1 MHQVT
6 FYPVGCGDTSQIVL
20 ANGRRI
26 LLDFHH
32 IADTETNNR
41 PEIDLAKQLRGELA
55 AAQRDYY
62 DVVAFT
68 HGDED
73 HIKGASDFFQL
84 EHAQKYSGGGRIKI
98 RELWVPAAM
107 VVEEAT
113 GDQQMTDRVLL
124 RQEARHRLRSGKGIK
139 IFSKPEMLRDW
150 MDGQGID
157 FESRKQLFVDAGTLV
172 PGFSLAQDG
181 VEFFVHSPF
190 VAHTDHGD
198 DLRNTCALIFNVRF
212 MVDGTRTDFLA
223 IGDSEYGVLEDI
235 VRITQYHK
243 RMDRLAWDLFNIPH
257 HCSYLALGP
266 EKGEK
271 ETVPVDYVRV
281 LLQQGQR
288 DAYVI
293 SSSDPID
300 DTKSSYEQTQPPHI
314 QARKTYE
321 RYLKEVGGRKFLVTM
336 EEPNHAN
343 PKPMIFEITGGG
355 CNWKKVVSTGFASVI
370 ESRPPRAG

>member
-20 ANGRRI
+20 SNGRRI

-32 IADTETNNR
+32 IADTEANNR

-55 AAQRDYY
+55 VAHRDYY

-73 HIKGASDFFQL
+73 HIKGASDFFEL
-84 EHAQKYSGGGRIKI
+84 EHAQKYCGQGRIKI

-113 GDQQMTDRVLL
+113 GDQQQTDRVLL
-124 RQEARHRLRSGKGIK
+124 RQEARYRLRHGKGIR

-150 MDGQGID
+150 MGGQGID

-212 MVDGTRTDFLA
+212 MVDGTQTDFLA

-235 VRITQYHK
+235 VRITEYHK
-243 RMDRLAWDLFNIPH
+243 RLDRLAWDLFNIPH

-271 ETVPVDYVRV
+271 ETVPVDRVRV
-281 LLQQGQR
+281 LLQQGRR
-288 DAYVI
+288 DAYLI

-300 DTKSSYEQTQPPHI
+300 DSKSSYERIQPPHI

-336 EEPNHAN
+336 EEPNHAH

-355 CNWKKVVSTGFASVI
+355 CNWKKVVSTGFASAI

>member
-32 IADTETNNR
+32 IADTEANNR

-55 AAQRDYY
+55 AARRDYY

-68 HGDED
+68 HADED
-73 HIKGASDFFQL
+73 HIKGASDFFEL
-84 EHAQKYSGGGRIKI
+84 EHAQKYCGQGRIKI

-113 GDQQMTDRVLL
+113 GDQQQTDRVLL
-124 RQEARHRLRSGKGIK
+124 RQEARHRLRHGKGIK
-139 IFSKPEMLRDW
+139 ILSKPEILRDW
-150 MDGQGID
+150 MDGQGIN

-198 DLRNTCALIFNVRF
+198 DLRNPCALIFNVRF

-271 ETVPVDYVRV
+271 ETVPVDHVRV

-288 DAYVI
+288 DAYII

-336 EEPNHAN
+336 EEPNHAH
-343 PKPMIFEITGGG
+343 PKPIIFEITGGG
-355 CNWKKVVSTGFASVI
+355 CNWKKVASTGFASAI